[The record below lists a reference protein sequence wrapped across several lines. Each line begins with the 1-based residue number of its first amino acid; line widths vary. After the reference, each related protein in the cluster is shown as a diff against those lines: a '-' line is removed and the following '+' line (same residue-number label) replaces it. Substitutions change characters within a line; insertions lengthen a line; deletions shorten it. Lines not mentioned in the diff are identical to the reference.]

1 MRVRADLNISLDGI
15 AATADGTPENPFG
28 EDWGRLVAAYLAT
41 RTMQDR
47 VMGDTTGAGTTGVD
61 DTYAAAYFDGIGAE
75 IMGAGKFGL
84 HTHPDDADWRGWW
97 GDNPPFHYPVFV
109 LTHGP
114 RPDLEMEGGTT
125 FHFLTATP
133 QEALERAQAVAG
145 DKDVRIGGGPTV
157 LREFLEAGLIDQ
169 LHVAIAPI
177 VLGKGISVWDGQRGL
192 DQGFDVTTEVAPE
205 SGTVHVTFTRVEALP
220 IS

>member
-109 LTHGP
+109 LTHDP
-114 RPDLEMEGGTT
+114 RPDLQMEGGTT

-133 QEALERAQAVAG
+133 QESLERAQAVAG

-157 LREFLEAGLIDQ
+157 VREFLEAGLIDQ